1 MTGIS
6 GGASTRTGGPQAPAP
21 RLVRTGTSPTAA
33 CSSMTGCWSG
43 TAYRKGHSW
52 PPWVWPESWRSTPVP
67 AADGG
72 LGLVRGE
79 QREGVGR
86 DAGERGVD
94 VGGIGSAP
102 GLVVDAAIRML
113 ADPSVSVT
121 FSLRRTSMP
130 RVSQWSIHA
139 SASCEMNS
147 WLPLTAKTP
156 SGASRSASGASA
168 SDTWLTLPS
177 MRSPPSTTTSGCCAL
192 TWSTTRRVKPAS
204 RIGPTCRSV
213 TSATRRPSS
222 SAGRSASVTVT
233 VETVGSD
240 ASWRLEP
247 GMWRHELASSGTS
260 LRKAVVPSAATT
272 TSGVPPRRIDRRASG
287 RWASLVARAR
297 IPRTSA
303 PSRRYHAN
311 ASQVMPTQASHRV
324 PRGSMTP
331 LWTAKAQRVAAQP
344 SVSTTV
350 MPRRAAVGQPGATAR
365 RRWRMRVS
373 SARSA
378 ATAATKN
385 DKEVSRR
392 GSGGGAEADGVAL
405 ARLLALDLAVLG
417 RRGRRQVLEE
427 VGRRV
432 GDRLDRLVEGRLVG
446 LAGLG
451 APADL
456 ADVLQ
461 RGGTDLVARR
471 GRLEVVELSDVA
483 AHASTVCRGTHAGP
497 LQTASFEVMALPTS
511 VLSCEGTSLSRM

>member
-33 CSSMTGCWSG
+33 SPSMTGCWSG

-130 RVSQWSIHA
+130 RVSQWSIQA

-147 WLPLTAKTP
+147 W
-156 SGASRSASGASA
+156 
-168 SDTWLTLPS
+168 
-177 MRSPPSTTTSGCCAL
+177 SPPSTTTSGCCPL

-213 TSATRRPSS
+213 TRATRRPSS
-222 SAGRSASVTVT
+222 PPGAARVDETALDGEGGQGRGPA
-233 VETVGSD
+233 ERPHDG
-240 ASWRLEP
+240 
-247 GMWRHELASSGTS
+247 GG
-260 LRKAVVPSAATT
+260 
-272 TSGVPPRRIDRRASG
+272 ASG
-287 RWASLVARAR
+287 RRGPAGCDGEAAAEEEREQR
-297 IPRTSA
+297 ED
-303 PSRRYHAN
+303 RRDDGDEEGR
-311 ASQVMPTQASHRV
+311 RV
-324 PRGSMTP
+324 G
-331 LWTAKAQRVAAQP
+331 
-344 SVSTTV
+344 
-350 MPRRAAVGQPGATAR
+350 
-365 RRWRMRVS
+365 
-373 SARSA
+373 
-378 ATAATKN
+378 
-385 DKEVSRR
+385 RR

-417 RRGRRQVLEE
+417 RRGRRQVLEQ

-432 GDRLDRLVEGRLVG
+432 RDRLDRLVEGRLVG

-497 LQTASFEVMALPTS
+497 LQTASFEVMALPSS
-511 VLSCEGTSLSRM
+511 VSASPRSAGGPVNSSRRGGCQTES